1 MTWYWLIYFYVSI
14 INIPAER
21 PSDWFYT
28 QRAFPYDSI
37 PQAFYHQALNEI
49 IRHPTRFTRSAPQ
62 SWKFEGPTNIGG
74 RITDVEAVGT
84 TPGTIYVGAASGG
97 IFKSVNG
104 GNSWVSIFDQNPL
117 LSIGDMALNPANPN
131 HLLVGTGEA
140 NGGGGSMSYEGNGVF
155 KTLDGGVSWTP
166 LGLEFSGSIPKILF
180 HPKNQEVVYVAA
192 MGRMFGK
199 NNQRGIYKS
208 TNGGSNWEQVLFHSD
223 SVGAIDLIMDTRH
236 PDTLYAA
243 LWERSRKPSG
253 IDYGGPACGVYRSF
267 DGGKVWVKLSQGL
280 PTGSNLGRI
289 GLALAPSSPNIVFAY
304 YMDESGD
311 FLGIYK
317 SVNAGDQ
324 WSKTNARIDVATF
337 GWWFGKIYVAPDN
350 PQIVYALGLSGYKS
364 LDGGNQF
371 NAMTENFSEDVHV
384 DQHALYIDP
393 VNPSQLLLG
402 NDGGLYSSSN
412 YGDNWKK
419 INNLPI
425 TQFYTCHIDYSQPER
440 LYGGTQD
447 NSSIRTLT
455 GGPDQWQII
464 WSGDGFVCLVDPQ
477 NSQNVYTESQYGV
490 FVRSTDGG
498 QSFNYALSGI
508 DGADRKN
515 WNTPVVFH
523 PGNSSTLFLGTHRL
537 YRSTDK
543 AVNWSPISPALTLE
557 TNSRTY
563 GTITCIS
570 VSPVDPQII
579 YCGTDMGQVWVTLN
593 GGGNW
598 VPVHTGLPQRWIT
611 SVTADPLIK
620 NRVYVTLS
628 GYRYNESMPHV
639 FVSENNGSNWS
650 DISKGLPPIPC
661 NKLVVD
667 PAFSGH
673 IIVATDGGIWRS
685 YNNGKNWEILGN
697 ELPLMVMTSLDFHP
711 PTRKLIAA
719 SYGRGLFSYALE
731 LPVNQENQ
739 DKSSISFE
747 VGPNP
752 FQNTLRII
760 ISSELAQ
767 SFELSIHTVSGKSV
781 WQKSIR
787 SQSSPTTIEYSDN
800 NLTPG
805 IYLLT
810 GKSQNGATLTKKL
823 IRW

>member
-1 MTWYWLIYFYVSI
+1 MTWYWLIFFYVSLI
-14 INIPAER
+14 HVPAER
-21 PSDWFYT
+21 PSDWFYA

-37 PQAFYHQALNEI
+37 PQAFYHQSLNEI
-49 IRHPTRFTRSAPQ
+49 IRHPPRFTRSAPQ

-84 TPGTIYVGAASGG
+84 SPGTIYVGAASGG
-97 IFKSVNG
+97 VFKSLNG
-104 GNSWVSIFDQNPL
+104 GSSWIPIFDQNPL
-117 LSIGDMALNPANPN
+117 LSIGDMALNPTNSN

-155 KTLDGGVSWTP
+155 KTLDGGATWTP
-166 LGLEFSGSIPKILF
+166 LGLEFSGSIPKVLF

-192 MGRMFGK
+192 MGRLFGK

-208 TNGGSNWEQVLFHSD
+208 TNGGSNWQQVLFHSD

-253 IDYGGPACGVYRSF
+253 IDYGGTACGVYRSF

-350 PQIVYALGLSGYKS
+350 AQIVYALGLSGYKS
-364 LDGGNQF
+364 VDGGNQF

-393 VNPSQLLLG
+393 VNPSRLLLG

-412 YGDNWKK
+412 YGDNWNK

-455 GGPDQWQII
+455 SGVSQWQTI

-477 NSQNVYTESQYGV
+477 NNQNVYTESQYGV

-498 QSFNYALSGI
+498 QGFSYALTGI
-508 DGADRKN
+508 DGTDRKN

-537 YRSTDK
+537 YRSKDK
-543 AVNWSPISPALTLE
+543 AVTWSSISPALTAE

-563 GTITCIS
+563 GTITCIA

-579 YCGTDMGQVWVTLN
+579 YCGTDVGQVWVTLN

-598 VPVHTGLPQRWIT
+598 VPIQAGLPERWIT

-620 NRVYVTLS
+620 NRVYLTLS

-661 NKLVVD
+661 NKLVAD
-667 PAFSGH
+667 PALSGH
-673 IIVATDGGIWRS
+673 IIVATDGGVWRS

-719 SYGRGLFSYALE
+719 SYGRGLFSYVLE
-731 LPVNQENQ
+731 LPVNQQTKE
-739 DKSSISFE
+739 KPHISIE
-747 VGPNP
+747 TTPNP
-752 FQNTLRII
+752 FHNTLQIS
-760 ISSELAQ
+760 ISSESIQTLD
-767 SFELSIHTVSGKSV
+767 LSIHTLSGKSV

-787 SQSSPTTIEYSDN
+787 YHASPITLEYSDPN
-800 NLTPG
+800 PTPG
-805 IYLLT
+805 IYLFTCRL
-810 GKSQNGATLTKKL
+810 QNGAALTKKL